1 MIIVHLAD
9 LHLGYRAYSRTNA
22 AGVNQREADVA
33 AAFNAAVERIPAIAP
48 DLVVIAGDLFHS
60 VRPSNGAI
68 AVAFRG
74 LSRLAAAVPGLPIIL
89 VAGDRETPRASDTAS
104 ILELFREIPGV
115 FVVTD
120 RVETIELPELGAEV
134 VAAPHAALATGYASA
149 PRSGHGDISRIL
161 VAHGM
166 VEGALMADSAYAPDG
181 GAIIP
186 AELLE
191 LEAWDYVAL
200 GHLPVATVLEPHI
213 RYAGSLER
221 TSGHPWDEAGVKKGF
236 VAFDTRSGAAEFHE
250 IPTRPVL
257 DLPPI
262 SARGLSAGE
271 VDAAIRRT
279 LSSAPDG
286 IAGSIVRLVV
296 TDLPR
301 SAVRALDAQLL
312 AGARAAAL
320 HFLLDARAP
329 APEAVGLPPIRGRTL
344 DQQVEHYLSEIWG
357 LTQEG
362 LDRQRLV
369 QLGAEYLKRA
379 GEEGRR

>member
-22 AGVNQREADVA
+22 AGVNHREADVA
-33 AAFNAAVERIPAIAP
+33 AAFNAALDQILAIEP

-74 LSRLAAAVPGLPIIL
+74 LSRLASKMSGLPIIL
-89 VAGDRETPRASDTAS
+89 VAGDRETPRSADTAS

-115 FVVTD
+115 SVVTD
-120 RVETIELPELGAEV
+120 RVQTIALPELGSEV
-134 VAAPHAALATGYASA
+134 IAVPHAALMAGGATVQSA
-149 PRSGHGDISRIL
+149 ADDGTTRIL

-166 VEGALMADSAYAPDG
+166 VEGALVEDPGQAPDG

-186 AELLE
+186 TELLE
-191 LEAWDYVAL
+191 LESWDYVAL
-200 GHLPVATVLEPHI
+200 GHLPVAAVLEPHI

-221 TSGHPWDEAGVKKGF
+221 TSGNLWGEAGAKKGF
-236 VAFDTRSGAAEFHE
+236 LVFDTERGGAEFHE
-250 IPTRPVL
+250 VATRPVI
-257 DLPPI
+257 DLPPLA
-262 SARGLSAGE
+262 ARGMAPRE

-279 LSSAPDG
+279 LADAPGG
-286 IAGSIVRLVV
+286 IADRIVRLVV

-301 SAVRALDAQLL
+301 STVRALDSQLL
-312 AGARAAAL
+312 AAARASAL
-320 HFLLDARAP
+320 HFLLDARPP
-329 APEAVGLPPIRGRTL
+329 ARSADALVPIPGRTL
-344 DQQVEHYLSEIWG
+344 DQQVENYLGEIWE

-362 LDRQRLV
+362 LDRQGLV
-369 QLGAEYLKRA
+369 QLGMEYLKRA